1 MNKTSITSP
10 RGNSAEV
17 MLGRLSLLA
26 IAPAVLVLWL
36 LTPASSSAQLYT
48 DTSGTGAWNSARWS
62 TSSDGTFTSPWVA
75 GSNTSFLTSGTYT
88 FGSMFSTTGTI
99 GNITTGTNVTIGF
112 TNSTSQQMSF
122 GGAVKTF
129 DLGAGS
135 VVDFGGIALLGTGGN
150 GLIKNGAGTLS
161 LSGGN
166 FQSGFTLN
174 LGNVVARTNNG
185 FGTGAMNINGGAI
198 GSTGNWTSP
207 NARING
213 INVGGDFQIGI
224 SGSAGSASSTANMTF
239 SGTGSTVNLGEATR
253 TITLGSSGSMTFGG
267 VISNGGLKLT
277 RNANGAAGSFGLSG
291 TNTFASGLTIDGVA
305 VNATNHNAALGVGAV
320 TLGGNS
326 GFNTTLNLRSALTI
340 ANDITMADTAGT
352 KTITNSGANA
362 IISGTITNNDSTGG
376 LQIGATTGRT
386 LTIGAIDGNG
396 TTGVTFG
403 GGSLV
408 GTVLMTG
415 TGTYTGN
422 TAIDGSILRIGGSGR
437 VAGTNLSF
445 KQTAGVVT
453 PTFDLNGTEQT
464 VAGLD
469 DTAFAGII
477 RSTLSGAKL
486 IVGDANDSTFQ
497 GTIISS
503 NSLALEKIGSG
514 KLTLTGVNTYT
525 NGTTITAGELEVS
538 SQSLRGD
545 VINNATLTFNQ
556 AVGDGTFSGNIS
568 GNGSFTKKGADDL
581 TLTELNTYSGATVVD
596 DGQLTINGSIA
607 NSEVTVNSGGSLS
620 GSGTVGGISGAGS
633 INPGNSPGI
642 LTASWIDPS
651 NGMFLNFE
659 ITGIKPEY
667 SQASNSVNDVLH
679 LTSASPITA
688 AMTSA
693 NQINVYFNMASFDMT
708 QAYLGGI
715 YTDEQ
720 ADFTN
725 LVSNATFNYYV
736 QDNEGAIN
744 YNGVLYSALSSEV
757 TLSTVLDSAN
767 FAGGTVAGRV
777 MQFNIVPEPSSALL
791 SLIAG
796 GAAIIRRR
804 RQPTA

>member
-88 FGSMFSTTGTI
+88 FGSMFSTSGTI

-112 TNSTSQQMSF
+112 TNSSSQQFGF

-198 GSTGNWTSP
+198 GSTANWTSP

-239 SGTGSTVNLGEATR
+239 SGTGSIVNLGEATR

-305 VNATNHNAALGVGAV
+305 VNASNHNAALGVGAV

-340 ANDITMADTAGT
+340 ANDITIVDKAGT
-352 KTITNSGANA
+352 KTIANSGANA
-362 IISGTITNNDSTGG
+362 SISGTITNNDSTGG
-376 LQIGATTGRT
+376 LQIGATTGRVFT
-386 LTIGAIDGNG
+386 LAKGIAGNGTSSLTIGGTSALVALSGQVTING
-396 TTGVTFG
+396 ESTYAGDTIVNSAKVNLGANNALAQNDLTLSGTATLDLNGFSQTVKELTGDSTSKVQSTGSLGTLLVG
-403 GGSLV
+403 GGNSTSTYAGQIISTGGNVALEKV
-408 GTVLMTG
+408 G
-415 TGTYTGN
+415 TGT
-422 TAIDGSILRIGGSGR
+422 
-437 VAGTNLSF
+437 
-445 KQTAGVVT
+445 
-453 PTFDLNGTEQT
+453 
-464 VAGLD
+464 
-469 DTAFAGII
+469 
-477 RSTLSGAKL
+477 
-486 IVGDANDSTFQ
+486 
-497 GTIISS
+497 
-503 NSLALEKIGSG
+503 
-514 KLTLTGVNTYT
+514 LTLTGTNTYYG
-525 NGTTITAGELEVS
+525 GTTVLNGEL
-538 SQSLRGD
+538 
-545 VINNATLTFNQ
+545 
-556 AVGDGTFSGNIS
+556 
-568 GNGSFTKKGADDL
+568 
-581 TLTELNTYSGATVVD
+581 TV
-596 DGQLTINGSIA
+596 NGSIA
-607 NSEVTVNSGGSLS
+607 GSDVTVNSGGSLS

-642 LTASWIDPS
+642 LTAPWIDPS

-679 LTSASPITA
+679 LTSASPINA

-796 GAAIIRRR
+796 GVAIIRRR